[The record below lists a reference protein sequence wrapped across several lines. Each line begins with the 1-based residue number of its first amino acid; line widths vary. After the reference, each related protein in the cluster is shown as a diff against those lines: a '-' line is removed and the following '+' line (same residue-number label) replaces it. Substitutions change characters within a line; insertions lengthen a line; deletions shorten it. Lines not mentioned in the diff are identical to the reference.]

1 MSTELTLEGATS
13 TVDIVARR
21 PVLRMR
27 VDGREATVGERPA
40 SDEGAVLITIDGVE
54 HEAWRA
60 REGDRIH
67 LKLGGC
73 TYSVG
78 YTEAVTAA
86 AQGGNAGNE
95 IRADM
100 PGVVVDVH
108 VESSMSVNAGDALLV
123 IESMKMQLTIV
134 APRECVVDAIHVAR
148 NAPFQKGALLISLQA
163 PE

>member
-1 MSTELTLEGATS
+1 MSTGLTLEGSTS

-21 PVLRMR
+21 PDLRMR
-27 VDGREATVGERPA
+27 VDDRDVTVVERPA
-40 SDEGAVLITIDGVE
+40 SDEGAMLVTVDGVE
-54 HEAWRA
+54 HEVWRV

-67 LKLGGC
+67 LKIGGR

-78 YTEAVTAA
+78 YTEAVAAA

-100 PGVVVDVH
+100 PGVVVDIH
-108 VESSMSVNAGDALLV
+108 VESSAMVNAGDALLV

-134 APRECVVDAIHVAR
+134 APRECIVDAIHVAR

>member
-1 MSTELTLEGATS
+1 MSTELTLEGTSS

-21 PVLRMR
+21 PALRLR
-27 VDGREATVGERPA
+27 VDDRDVTVSERPA
-40 SDEGAVLITIDGVE
+40 TDEGAILVTVDGVE
-54 HEAWRA
+54 HQVWRA

-67 LKLGGC
+67 LKIGGR
-73 TYSVG
+73 THSVG

-100 PGVVVDVH
+100 PGVVVDIH
-108 VESSMSVNAGDALLV
+108 VESATSVNAGDALLV

-134 APRECVVDAIHVAR
+134 APRECIVDAIHVAR